1 MSKVEKFRFR
11 QKDLE
16 ETLLDKIAYFR
27 CEHEEFMAH
36 GTVIIGNGIAGI
48 TAAREMRKIS
58 NQRIQV
64 ISIETPYFFSRTALM
79 YVYMGHMKFEHT
91 QPYENWFW
99 EKNRIE
105 LVQSL
110 VEKVIPEKNE
120 LLLSTGEI
128 ISYDQLLIATG
139 SKTQYF
145 NWKGMNSKGVQ
156 GLYSFQDL
164 QQLEKNTPKPFQKDH
179 PTRKAIVIGA
189 GLIGVELAEML
200 STRDIEV
207 TMIVREKTFWNEVL
221 TPAEATEIGLHI
233 ESHGIKLLFESE
245 LDEVLSDHSGKVRA
259 IRTTKGKEL
268 ECQLVGIATGVVPNI
283 DFLKE
288 TGIEVD
294 KGILVNEYLETNTPN
309 IYAAGDCAQLREAL
323 PGRKPIEAVWY
334 VGRMMGEVAGANLAG
349 KKTVYKP
356 GAWFNSAKF
365 FDIEY
370 QTYGNVMAIA
380 FGQQE
385 QFFWKVKGKN
395 KFMTIAWD
403 KETEVFL
410 GINTFG
416 IRLRHEYFN
425 NVLKKKM
432 TVGEVMGGMG
442 IANFD
447 PEFYI
452 KWDRALLHDFTMS
465 TGIEIRKPNR
475 LKKLLQR

>member
-1 MSKVEKFRFR
+1 
-11 QKDLE
+11 
-16 ETLLDKIAYFR
+16 
-27 CEHEEFMAH
+27 
-36 GTVIIGNGIAGI
+36 
-48 TAAREMRKIS
+48 
-58 NQRIQV
+58 
-64 ISIETPYFFSRTALM
+64 
-79 YVYMGHMKFEHT
+79 
-91 QPYENWFW
+91 
-99 EKNRIE
+99 
-105 LVQSL
+105 
-110 VEKVIPEKNE
+110 
-120 LLLSTGEI
+120 
-128 ISYDQLLIATG
+128 
-139 SKTQYF
+139 
-145 NWKGMNSKGVQ
+145 
-156 GLYSFQDL
+156 FQDL

-221 TPAEATEIGLHI
+221 TPAEATEIGFAI

-334 VGRMMGEVAGANLAG
+334 VGRRTGEVAGASLAG
-349 KKTVYKP
+349 KKTVNKP

-370 QTYGNVMAIA
+370 QTYGN
-380 FGQQE
+380 
-385 QFFWKVKGKN
+385 
-395 KFMTIAWD
+395 
-403 KETEVFL
+403 
-410 GINTFG
+410 
-416 IRLRHEYFN
+416 
-425 NVLKKKM
+425 
-432 TVGEVMGGMG
+432 
-442 IANFD
+442 
-447 PEFYI
+447 
-452 KWDRALLHDFTMS
+452 
-465 TGIEIRKPNR
+465 
-475 LKKLLQR
+475 